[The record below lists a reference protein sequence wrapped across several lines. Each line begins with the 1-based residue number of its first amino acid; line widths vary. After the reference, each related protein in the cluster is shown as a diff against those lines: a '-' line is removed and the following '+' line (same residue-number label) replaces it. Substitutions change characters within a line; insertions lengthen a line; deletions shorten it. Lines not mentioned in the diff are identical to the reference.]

1 MIDYATWCAIRD
13 GLAKHLGVRQV
24 ARDLG
29 LNVKTV
35 RRWRARP
42 YAPRAAG
49 PRASK
54 LDPFK
59 GRIVGWLDAHPLSAQ
74 QVFQRLCEAGYD
86 GGVSIVKD
94 YVRRIRPRP
103 REAFLTLAFAPGEV
117 AQVDWGEWGSLAVG
131 ETRRRL
137 SFFVMVLAYSRKL

>member
-13 GLAKHLGVRQV
+13 GNAKHLTARQI

-42 YAPRAAG
+42 YEQRAAAAR
-49 PRASK
+49 PSK

-59 GRIVGWLDAHPLSAQ
+59 GRIVGWLEAHPLSAQ
-74 QVFQRLCEAGYD
+74 QVFQRLGEAGYD
-86 GGVSIVKD
+86 GGM
-94 YVRRIRPRP
+94 RIP
-103 REAFLTLAFAPGEV
+103 
-117 AQVDWGEWGSLAVG
+117 
-131 ETRRRL
+131 RL
-137 SFFVMVLAYSRKL
+137 SGHRFHGKLDTQSAGNWTLIPGQPGHLFQGKLDT